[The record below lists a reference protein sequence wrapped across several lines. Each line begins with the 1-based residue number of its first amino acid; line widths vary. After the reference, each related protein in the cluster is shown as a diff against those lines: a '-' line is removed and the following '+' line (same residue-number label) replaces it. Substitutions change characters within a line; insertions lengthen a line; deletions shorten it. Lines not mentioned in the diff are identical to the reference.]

1 LRILAYADDVI
12 SSSADQLAFDAAE
25 SQSQGM
31 SVADEAESGYW
42 DVVYLLYPEMA
53 EAAGM
58 GVLHDLVS
66 SWPLI
71 ERSLAV
77 HLSSHTNYLVTC
89 CMQLS
94 TGSLHVNWVSLR
106 RPKD

>member
-1 LRILAYADDVI
+1 
-12 SSSADQLAFDAAE
+12 
-25 SQSQGM
+25 M
-31 SVADEAESGYW
+31 ADEAESGYW

-58 GVLHDLVS
+58 GVLHELVS

-77 HLSSHTNYLVTC
+77 WPPLVAHC
-89 CMQLS
+89 RANSEPQILQPHCLQKL
-94 TGSLHVNWVSLR
+94 LACR
-106 RPKD
+106 A

>member
-1 LRILAYADDVI
+1 MA
-12 SSSADQLAFDAAE
+12 
-25 SQSQGM
+25 
-31 SVADEAESGYW
+31 ADEAESGYW
-42 DVVYLLYPEMA
+42 DMMYLLYPEMA

-77 HLSSHTNYLVTC
+77 RPRPGESVVLRPYPNPHCLQEHSIVLLSEGLV
-89 CMQLS
+89 S
-94 TGSLHVNWVSLR
+94 TI
-106 RPKD
+106 